1 MTIDYYFTSS
11 SPYAYLGHEEIRSVA
26 GRHNVKLNAIP
37 VDLAAIWAVSGQV
50 PLAQRPKI
58 RQDYRRVDLQ
68 RIAQRRELTINVQPK
83 FFPVDASFADLCAV
97 ALIGLEESALD
108 FMEKVFTGIW
118 VRDEDISDRVQ
129 IETYL
134 KELGL
139 DAPAI
144 IAKAQTP
151 DSAATRKANS
161 DAAVAACIP
170 GVPGYVLSG
179 EPFFGQ
185 DRIDDLEHALDSGR
199 APFRTGV

>member
-26 GRHNVKLNAIP
+26 GRHNVKLNPIP
-37 VDLAAIWAVSGQV
+37 VDLSAVWAVSGQV
-50 PLAQRPKI
+50 PLAKRPKI
-58 RQDYRRVDLQ
+58 RQDYRRIDLQ
-68 RIAQRRELTINVQPK
+68 RVAQRRELPLNVEPK

-97 ALIGLEESALD
+97 ALIALGQSPID

-118 VRDEDISDRVQ
+118 VRDEDIADRMQ
-129 IETYL
+129 IEAYL

-139 DAPAI
+139 DAEAV
-144 IAKAQTP
+144 IAKARTP
-151 DSAATRKANS
+151 DAAATRKANS
-161 DAAVAACIP
+161 DAAVAAGIP

-199 APFRTGV
+199 APFRLGA

>member
-11 SPYAYLGHEEIRSVA
+11 SPYAYLGHEEILSVA
-26 GRHNVKLNAIP
+26 GRHNLKLNPIP
-37 VDLAAIWAVSGQV
+37 VDLAAVWAVSGQV

-58 RQDYRRVDLQ
+58 RQDYRRIDLQ
-68 RIAQRRELTINVQPK
+68 RVAQRRELPFNVQPK
-83 FFPVDASFADLCAV
+83 FFPVDASFADLCSV
-97 ALIGLEESALD
+97 ALIALGESPIA

-134 KELGL
+134 KALGL

-151 DSAATRKANS
+151 DSAAIRKANS
-161 DAAVAACIP
+161 DAAVAAGIP

-199 APFRTGV
+199 PPFRVGS

>member
-26 GRHNVKLNAIP
+26 GRHNVKLNPIP
-37 VDLAAIWAVSGQV
+37 VDLSVVWAVSGQV
-50 PLAQRPKI
+50 PLAKRPKI
-58 RQDYRRVDLQ
+58 RQDYRRIDLQ
-68 RIAQRRELTINVQPK
+68 RVAQRRELPLNVEPK
-83 FFPVDASFADLCAV
+83 FFPVDGSFADLCAV
-97 ALIGLEESALD
+97 ALIALGESPVD

-129 IETYL
+129 IEAYL
-134 KELGL
+134 KALGF
-139 DAPAI
+139 DADAV

-161 DAAVAACIP
+161 DAAVAASIP

-199 APFRTGV
+199 APFRVGS